1 MVIVNTCGFLGAARD
16 ESVAAISELLDR
28 RRDDQLVIAAGC
40 MPALGNYR
48 DDIPS
53 GVDHVLTTREWHRI
67 GDVVGGLLGEAP
79 QPEVAGCEGMLTTF
93 SRAQAGPSAYVKV
106 ADGCDHACA
115 FCTIPSIKGRQ
126 VSKRPLHVLQEI
138 VDLVGQGTKEIVLV
152 AQDTIR
158 YGADLGIKHGLPS
171 LLTQIVEG
179 VPDLPWLR
187 LLYIYPSPL
196 TLRMVDVMAEHDAL
210 LPYLD
215 MPIQHADPTVLRN
228 MNRPSDIAMTRR
240 LIDHARARMPD
251 VVMRTT
257 LIVGYPGETDQQF
270 QTLLDFVEEQEFD
283 HVGVFTYSPEPGT
296 KAVTL
301 DLPAVPAHVAEE
313 RRDAIMEAQQAISL
327 RKNQALVGQTLQVL
341 IEAIGDEPK
350 TKTGNTEPI
359 AVGRARRHAPE
370 VDGLVFVPGALPIG
384 ALIDLEIAEAG
395 PYDLWAHPPGAG
407 DRPSRGGGRTAS
419 TRFKQLALEGRPDR
433 KDADRGRGFQWP
445 RSLEQHPLVGVSADP
460 FFQARFQHLHAG
472 RDVGVDVGRFRDLE
486 RLADAELVPAWA
498 TPGKHRHD
506 QRPGVP
512 GDADGARR

>member
-1 MVIVNTCGFLGAARD
+1 MVDAPACDADRANQFHILTLGCSKNRVDSDGMDHLLRTRGMTAVDRPEDARVVIVNTCGFLGAARD

-28 RRDDQLVIAAGC
+28 RTDNQLVIAAGC

-53 GVDHVLTTREWHRI
+53 GVDHVLTTREWFRI

-79 QPEVAGCEGMLTTF
+79 RPEIAGCEGMLTTF
-93 SRAQAGPSAYVKV
+93 SPAQAGPSAYVKV

-126 VSKRPLHVLQEI
+126 MSKRPLHVLQEI
-138 VDLVGQGTKEIVLV
+138 VDLVGRGTREIVLV

-171 LLTQIVEG
+171 LLRQIVEG

-187 LLYIYPSPL
+187 MLYIYPSPL

-210 LPYLD
+210 MPYLD
-215 MPIQHADPTVLRN
+215 MPIQHADPTVLRH
-228 MNRPSDIAMTRR
+228 MNRPSNIDMTRR
-240 LIDHARARMPD
+240 LIGHARTKMPD

-257 LIVGYPGETDQQF
+257 LIVGYPGETDAQF
-270 QTLLDFVEEQEFD
+270 QTLLEFVEEQEFD

-301 DLPAVPAHVAEE
+301 DLPAVPAHIAAE
-313 RRDAIMEAQQAISL
+313 RRNAIMEAQQPISL

-341 IEAIGDEPK
+341 IEAVGETEDEG
-350 TKTGNTEPI
+350 GNTEPV

-384 ALIDLEIAEAG
+384 ALVDLEIAEAG
-395 PYDLWAHPPGAG
+395 PYDLWAHPP
-407 DRPSRGGGRTAS
+407 DV
-419 TRFKQLALEGRPDR
+419 QM
-433 KDADRGRGFQWP
+433 P
-445 RSLEQHPLVGVSADP
+445 RRAAAVAARHRRVSA
-460 FFQARFQHLHAG
+460 G
-472 RDVGVDVGRFRDLE
+472 RSREGSRTE
-486 RLADAELVPAWA
+486 RR
-498 TPGKHRHD
+498 G
-506 QRPGVP
+506 Q
-512 GDADGARR
+512 GARVPIAR

>member
-1 MVIVNTCGFLGAARD
+1 MVDGPARGAERAFHILTLGCSKNRVDSDGMDHLLRSRGMMPCARPEDARVVIVNTCGFLGAARD

-28 RRDDQLVIAAGC
+28 RRDDQVVIAAGC

-48 DDIPS
+48 DDIPT

-126 VSKRPLHVLQEI
+126 MSKRPLHVLQEI
-138 VDLVGQGTKEIVLV
+138 VDLVGQGTKEVVLV

-171 LLTQIVEG
+171 LLQQIVEG

-187 LLYIYPSPL
+187 MLYIYPSPL
-196 TLRMVDVMAEHDAL
+196 TLRMVDIMAEHDAL

-240 LIDHARARMPD
+240 LIDHARAKMPD

-257 LIVGYPGETDQQF
+257 LIVGYPGETDEQF
-270 QTLLDFVEEQEFD
+270 QTLLDFVAEQEFD

-301 DLPAVPAHVAEE
+301 DLLPVPAHVAEE
-313 RRDAIMEAQQAISL
+313 RRNAVMETQQAISL
-327 RKNQALVGQTLQVL
+327 LKNQALVGTTMQVL
-341 IEAIGDEPK
+341 IEAIGEAEDE
-350 TKTGNTEPI
+350 TGNSEPI

-370 VDGLVFVPGALPIG
+370 VDGLVFVPGALPVG

-395 PYDLWAHPPGAG
+395 PYDLWAHLPGARAA
-407 DRPSRGGGRTAS
+407 RPAAVGGRRRRVSRARSRGATRPERRGQGARVPMATLAGTAP
-419 TRFKQLALEGRPDR
+419 T
-433 KDADRGRGFQWP
+433 GRG
-445 RSLEQHPLVGVSADP
+445 
-460 FFQARFQHLHAG
+460 
-472 RDVGVDVGRFRDLE
+472 
-486 RLADAELVPAWA
+486 
-498 TPGKHRHD
+498 
-506 QRPGVP
+506 
-512 GDADGARR
+512 

>member
-1 MVIVNTCGFLGAARD
+1 MADRAFHILTLGCSKNRVDSDGMEHLLRGRGMTAVARPDEAQVVIVNTCGFLGAARD
-16 ESVAAISELLDR
+16 ESVAAISELLGQ
-28 RRDDQLVIAAGC
+28 RRDDQFVIAAGC

-48 DDIPS
+48 DDIPV

-67 GDVVGGLLGEAP
+67 GDVVGGLFGEAP

-93 SRAQAGPSAYVKV
+93 SRAHAGPSAYVKV

-171 LLTQIVEG
+171 LLEQIVAG

-187 LLYIYPSPL
+187 MLYIYPSPL

-215 MPIQHADPTVLRN
+215 MPIQHADPTVLRT
-228 MNRPSDIAMTRR
+228 MNRPSDVDMTRR
-240 LIDHARARMPD
+240 LIDHARAKMDD

-257 LIVGYPGETDQQF
+257 LIVGYPGETDARF

-301 DLPAVPAHVAEE
+301 GLPPVPQRVAEE
-313 RRDAIMEAQQAISL
+313 RRHAIMAAQQAISL
-327 RKNQALVGQTLQVL
+327 RKNQALVGTTLQVL
-341 IEAIGDEPK
+341 IEAVGEAEDEA
-350 TKTGNTEPI
+350 GNTEPI

-370 VDGLVFVPGALPIG
+370 VDGLVFVPGAQLVG
-384 ALIDLEIAEAG
+384 ALIDVEIAEAG
-395 PYDLWAHPPGAG
+395 PYDLWAYLPGGRVTRPARPAAG
-407 DRPSRGGGRTAS
+407 GAARRRRVSAVRSRGAS
-419 TRFKQLALEGRPDR
+419 RPER
-433 KDADRGRGFQWP
+433 RGQG
-445 RSLEQHPLVGVSADP
+445 
-460 FFQARFQHLHAG
+460 ARA
-472 RDVGVDVGRFRDLE
+472 
-486 RLADAELVPAWA
+486 PMA
-498 TPGKHRHD
+498 TPAGTA
-506 QRPGVP
+506 PT
-512 GDADGARR
+512 ARD

>member
-1 MVIVNTCGFLGAARD
+1 VVEAPAHDADRAFHIITLGCSKNRVDSDGMDYLLRSRGMTASARPEEARVVIVNTCGFLGAARD

-28 RRDDQLVIAAGC
+28 RRDDQVVIATGC

-48 DDIPS
+48 NDIPS

-93 SRAQAGPSAYVKV
+93 TRAQSGPSAYVKV

-138 VDLVGQGTKEIVLV
+138 VDLVGQGTQEVVLV

-171 LLTQIVEG
+171 LLGQIVEG

-187 LLYIYPSPL
+187 MLYIYPSPL

-215 MPIQHADPTVLRN
+215 MPIQHADATVLRN
-228 MNRPSDIAMTRR
+228 MNRPSDITMTRR
-240 LIDHARARMPD
+240 LIDHARAKMPD

-270 QTLLDFVEEQEFD
+270 QTLLDFVQEQEFD

-301 DLPAVPAHVAEE
+301 DLPAVPSQIAEE
-313 RRDAIMEAQQAISL
+313 RRKAIMEVQQAISFG
-327 RKNQALVGQTLQVL
+327 KNRALVGQTLQVL
-341 IEAIGDEPK
+341 IEAVGELEAEDEA
-350 TKTGNTEPI
+350 GSSEPI
-359 AVGRARRHAPE
+359 TVGRARRHAPE
-370 VDGLVFVPGALPIG
+370 VDGLVFVPGELPVG

-395 PYDLWAHPPGAG
+395 PYDLWAHPPGVRVS
-407 DRPSRGGGRTAS
+407 RPAAVAARRRRVSTARSRGATRSERRGQGARVPMATRVGTAP
-419 TRFKQLALEGRPDR
+419 T
-433 KDADRGRGFQWP
+433 GRG
-445 RSLEQHPLVGVSADP
+445 
-460 FFQARFQHLHAG
+460 
-472 RDVGVDVGRFRDLE
+472 
-486 RLADAELVPAWA
+486 
-498 TPGKHRHD
+498 
-506 QRPGVP
+506 
-512 GDADGARR
+512 